1 MSATAVQ
8 DLGYWSRLP
17 EYDDVFHAKFIYE
30 DLRQI
35 LPGVYGNQENL
46 RMAHL
51 SELPQSTLLSVDPL
65 RNFLRRVLPR
75 HLTLD
80 NKRGF
85 KRLANGA
92 LLTIR
97 TSGTVN
103 PFVDTLA
110 RFIVAITGGLSLV
123 VPMLVMRLG
132 ETLPKS
138 LTTVSVAVILFSALT
153 SLTFK
158 ASNVET
164 LAATAAYAA
173 VLVVFVGTSS

>member
-1 MSATAVQ
+1 MFR
-8 DLGYWSRLP
+8 DLLLQERFPGIYSDLHK
-17 EYDDVFHAKFIYE
+17 DVKLV
-30 DLRQI
+30 DLRGLI
-35 LPGVYGNQENL
+35 KSKSG
-46 RMAHL
+46 
-51 SELPQSTLLSVDPL
+51 SIDPL
-65 RNFLRRVLPR
+65 RSFLKRILP
-75 HLTLD
+75 
-80 NKRGF
+80 
-85 KRLANGA
+85 KRLTWTWKEV
-92 LLTIR
+92 LR
-97 TSGTVN
+97 HGTKNYGEVPEDIS

-153 SLTFK
+153 SLMFK

-164 LAATAAYAA
+164 LGATAAYAA

>member
-1 MSATAVQ
+1 MVHYSDESPKAT
-8 DLGYWSRLP
+8 
-17 EYDDVFHAKFIYE
+17 
-30 DLRQI
+30 
-35 LPGVYGNQENL
+35 
-46 RMAHL
+46 
-51 SELPQSTLLSVDPL
+51 DPL
-65 RNFLRRVLPR
+65 RSLLKRVLPSN
-75 HLTLD
+75 LTWTGEEMARD
-80 NKRGF
+80 
-85 KRLANGA
+85 
-92 LLTIR
+92 
-97 TSGTVN
+97 SGSEYRMGETPEDVS
-103 PFVDTLA
+103 PFVDGLA

-153 SLTFK
+153 SLMFR

>member
-8 DLGYWSRLP
+8 DREYWSRLP
-17 EYDDVFHAKFIYE
+17 KYENFGVTFLYE
-30 DLRQI
+30 DLRQRF
-35 LPGVYGNQENL
+35 PGIYGGQEDL
-46 RMAHL
+46 KMARL
-51 SELPQSTLLSVDPL
+51 SELPKSASGSIDPL
-65 RNFLRRVLPR
+65 RNVLKRVLPQV
-75 HLTLD
+75 LTWTID
-80 NKRGF
+80 EAKRRGHVDYF
-85 KRLANGA
+85 SGM
-92 LLTIR
+92 TPED
-97 TSGTVN
+97 TS

-123 VPMLVMRLG
+123 IPMLVMRLG

-153 SLTFK
+153 SLMFK

>member
-1 MSATAVQ
+1 MGAALYRPLRRYF
-8 DLGYWSRLP
+8 LG
-17 EYDDVFHAKFIYE
+17 IYGGQE
-30 DLRQI
+30 DLKMVS
-35 LPGVYGNQENL
+35 LGKE
-46 RMAHL
+46 
-51 SELPQSTLLSVDPL
+51 SKSTSGSIDPL
-65 RNFLRRVLPR
+65 RSFLKRVLPVR
-75 HLTLD
+75 VTWTND
-80 NKRGF
+80 ERKRREHVEYWMGQ
-85 KRLANGA
+85 
-92 LLTIR
+92 TPDEI
-97 TSGTVN
+97 S

-153 SLTFK
+153 SLMFK

-164 LAATAAYAA
+164 LAATATYAA

>member
-1 MSATAVQ
+1 MFWGIDLLPTLQQSFPDIYNYEPHIIISDMRKLPKSTSA
-8 DLGYWSRLP
+8 S
-17 EYDDVFHAKFIYE
+17 I
-30 DLRQI
+30 
-35 LPGVYGNQENL
+35 
-46 RMAHL
+46 
-51 SELPQSTLLSVDPL
+51 DPL
-65 RNFLRRVLPR
+65 RSFLKRVLPKE
-75 HLTLD
+75 LTWT
-80 NKRGF
+80 NEE
-85 KRLANGA
+85 
-92 LLTIR
+92 R
-97 TSGTVN
+97 TSRSAVDYLSHKTPETLS

-153 SLTFK
+153 SLMFK